1 VADARGRG
9 FSGVAFGLAG
19 LMAAAT
25 AVMGGAGAVPAAGA
39 QTTAPP
45 VVTGVVK
52 VQSPIQ
58 EINSQY
64 LKQAQ
69 AVCPVGKKVVGGG
82 GWAFEVTTT
91 SPERL
96 ALVRLEPTDDVDGN
110 GGDGF
115 IVGAAEVSP
124 GVAGDW
130 WVQAY
135 ALCADAASVPGW
147 HISTVY
153 GVSNSDTVQTKTALC
168 NNQLTQ
174 RVIGAGAR
182 VRPPLGYDGEVV
194 LQVAQPFDN
203 GRGAMAQA
211 HEDSNGYLGDHW
223 LGVFAICMDTPAGYE
238 VKTVRSTAI
247 GSETVKTASVRC
259 GGLKRNLSAGSTLPA
274 GSPGE
279 LALQRVFPA
288 STATNGTDVTGVETA
303 PTSVTWDVTARA
315 ICVTR

>member
-1 VADARGRG
+1 
-9 FSGVAFGLAG
+9 VAFGLAG
-19 LMAAAT
+19 LMAVAT
-25 AVMGGAGAVPAAGA
+25 ALAGGVVAVPVAEA
-39 QTTAPP
+39 QAAPP

-64 LKQAQ
+64 AKSAQ
-69 AVCPVGKKVVGGG
+69 AKCPLGKKVVGGG

-96 ALVRLEPTDDVDGN
+96 ALVRLEPSDDVDGN

-115 IVGAAEVSP
+115 IVGAAEVAP

-147 HISTVY
+147 HIVAVY

-168 NNQLTQ
+168 NNPLTQ

-182 VRPPLGYDGEVV
+182 VRPPLGYEGEVV
-194 LQVAQPFDN
+194 LQVAQPSDD
-203 GRGAMAQA
+203 GRVAMAQA
-211 HEDSNGYLGDHW
+211 HEDSNGYVGDHW

-238 VKTVRSTAI
+238 VKTVRSTAV
-247 GSETVKTASVRC
+247 GSEDVKTASVRC

-279 LALQRVFPA
+279 LALRQVFPA
-288 STATNGTDVTGVETA
+288 STATNGVDVTGVETA
-303 PTSVTWDVTARA
+303 PTSVAWDVTARA